1 MKPKKEKKRE
11 KRKEERKKERKTSYF
26 HIFFAQAETYF
37 FFNWRVHVNREN
49 QFLVF
54 FSISFFLFSFFSF
67 SSSSSSSFAFLE
79 FMRCRHLTL
88 PARWQSTVTSSLFA
102 FPSKIL
108 RLSARNVFDQ
118 DCDERET
125 LATQKRE
132 ERFLLL
138 FCPTTVTRWH
148 CSLRVWM
155 LEWEEC
161 RELFFF
167 VFDMRVKLFREREG
181 ERKSCFLRVDTLN
194 GESDRSGWLRY
205 SRRLILEQWGH
216 YYWTINFR

>member
-1 MKPKKEKKRE
+1 MKPKKGKK
-11 KRKEERKKERKTSYF
+11 KGRKERKKERKTSYF